1 MPDRSLIRTALSP
14 RWLLAGLGVVF
25 VGIGVLGAF
34 VPGLPTTIF
43 LIIASACF
51 ARSCPVLTDKLIRR
65 NRLFAPVLPFLDSS
79 VPMPPRARVAALSMM
94 WAAVAISC
102 LMLALTTPAAAWAV
116 PVIIASA
123 LVGTV
128 WINRRSRPIPAMVL
142 ADSSPLDPTAGAPA
156 GEPAA
161 DPTENRLVEPRP
173 ARRPA
178 RHSAG
183 DANRPAHR
191 HAVSVGGPRPDEFPS
206 N

>member
-1 MPDRSLIRTALSP
+1 MPARSLIRAALSP

-94 WAAVAISC
+94 WGAVAISC

-128 WINRRSRPIPAMVL
+128 WINRRSRPIPAPVL
-142 ADSSPLDPTAGAPA
+142 ADAAIACQTQAGPTGSQAL
-156 GEPAA
+156 EHS
-161 DPTENRLVEPRP
+161 DRSNDRLVEPRP
-173 ARRPA
+173 IRRPA
-178 RHSAG
+178 RHAAG

-191 HAVSVGGPRPDEFPS
+191 HAVSTGDPRTER
-206 N
+206 